1 MRARMSLRLLL
12 HIHFCVLIMFSGL
25 VRNTE

>member
-12 HIHFCVLIMFSGL
+12 RSHFCVLIMFSGL